1 MEIQFPKLKGVEFYL
16 CGGAVR
22 DKLLGKES
30 KDLDFVMMT
39 DMSFDEVVEAIEKE
53 GELFVTKPEFL
64 TIRCRLQDQVFDLVF
79 PRGDGS
85 YNDSRHPDKV
95 VRLDSLAKDA
105 ERRDFTINAMYMDSE
120 GNIIDPMMGKFDITN
135 RSIITCGNPDDRF
148 REDALRMLRALRFM
162 IQLNFYIDARSA
174 RAIHQ
179 NTHLLENI
187 SVDRIRDE
195 INKML
200 LMNPF
205 DALDLLNKFGMLPI
219 IKNKGIK
226 FQVTNKKL

>member
-22 DKLLGKES
+22 DKFLGKES

-53 GELFVTKPEFL
+53 GKIFVVKPEFL
-64 TIRCRLQDQVFDLVF
+64 TIRCMLQDQVFDLVF
-79 PRGDGS
+79 PRGETS
-85 YNDSRHPDKV
+85 YSDSRHPDEV

-135 RSIITCGNPDDRF
+135 RSIVTCGTPDDRF